1 MIRLSNLLWSVL
13 IVGAGIF
20 LFHIKYEVIQQEAYL
35 EQTKR
40 QIIQDRQNIHLLKAE
55 WVHLTE
61 PTRLSRLSEQYLKL
75 SPIVPTQLGSIRNL
89 DAILISHTLASLNSA
104 PVSSG
109 LGNNQSNLS
118 NGSNFS
124 NFVTVATQNPNMQPI
139 SSLQQSPPRTRQ

>member
-1 MIRLSNLLWSVL
+1 MIRLSNLLWSAL

-89 DAILISHTLASLNSA
+89 DTILISHTLASLNSA
-104 PVSSG
+104 PLSSS
-109 LGNNQSNLS
+109 LGNNRNNLS
-118 NGSNFS
+118 NGGHFS
-124 NFVTVATQNPNMQPI
+124 NLVTVATQNPYMQPI
-139 SSLQQSPPRTRQ
+139 SLQQSPPRIR

>member
-1 MIRLSNLLWSVL
+1 MIRLSNLLWSAL

-61 PTRLSRLSEQYLKL
+61 PARLSRLSEQYLKL
-75 SPIVPTQLGSIRNL
+75 APIVPTQLGSIRNL
-89 DAILISHTLASLNSA
+89 DTILSQTLASLNST

-109 LGNNQSNLS
+109 LANNRNNLS
-118 NGSNFS
+118 NSGNLS
-124 NFVTVATQNPNMQPI
+124 NFVTVATQNPYMQAI
-139 SSLQQSPPRTRQ
+139 SLQQSPPRTR